1 MKKLYGILLAS
12 LVITTGNLIA
22 NYDPPKT
29 VNTDEDFLLWL
40 AFEKPIKF
48 DPTSINDTERTQFID
63 KGLNLCS
70 KNAHNNDVHRQITL
84 CQYYHQKKWYVLSNH
99 WAYETAKNGVI
110 HGMESLC
117 HAYAQGNGVIQDD
130 DEAFKWAIIATLK
143 GSTKYREILSQ
154 FNRNQSDMIR
164 WHEMAKEWGEKNI
177 QKQFLHLKIK

>member
-70 KNAHNNDVHRQITL
+70 KNAHNNDVL
-84 CQYYHQKKWYVLSNH
+84 LSN
-99 WAYETAKNGVI
+99 NF
-110 HGMESLC
+110 MP
-117 HAYAQGNGVIQDD
+117 
-130 DEAFKWAIIATLK
+130 
-143 GSTKYREILSQ
+143 ILS
-154 FNRNQSDMIR
+154 SKKMVCI
-164 WHEMAKEWGEKNI
+164 
-177 QKQFLHLKIK
+177 IKSLGI